1 MFSRLLTEANL
12 FSKGGKKRQFFL
24 KMLVAS
30 ARNLLLKICANLI
43 AYLNKIIFSEDFL
56 SRHRRSQKD
65 FVRRRRLPFHN
76 MIFFLMN
83 MIKGSLQ
90 DELDYFFKAVD
101 AQEVSVRTVTK
112 SALTKARKKLH
123 HQAFI
128 ELSRNLVSFFYDHF
142 PCRTWNG
149 FRILAID
156 GSTIKVPR
164 TKDCA
169 DHFGTWK
176 PAKGE
181 PCPVARISTLFDAIN
196 GVVVDAL
203 IRLKEQGERSLA
215 AEHLQQVKAKD
226 LVLLDKGYP
235 AFWLFAL
242 ILSRQA
248 HFCARIKS
256 SWKEIRRFSNSG
268 KKEGMITLPMS
279 LVSIEQCRLFNL
291 PSAPINVRAIRVE
304 LDNGEIEI
312 LLTSLRD
319 KALYPCEIFKELY
332 HLRWTTEENY
342 KTAKCRI
349 EIENFS
355 GKSVESVC
363 QAFHAKVFALNLT
376 DVMTHPAQDIIKLQR
391 EQKKYAYRINI
402 TQALSKM
409 KDVAV
414 LLFIRSNVMEL
425 LTKLLDLFIATIEPI
440 RPGRK
445 YPRKQ
450 SVQKRGFYTATNRF
464 VKSMT
469 LEANRWKWDG
479 FPENEVHGCAENQR
493 FLAAISGTPSGS
505 SGRVS

>member
-1 MFSRLLTEANL
+1 MLAQLLTEANL
-12 FSKGGKKRQFFL
+12 FSKGGKKCRIFL

-30 ARNLLLKICANLI
+30 ARNLRLKNCANLI
-43 AYLNKIIFSEDFL
+43 EYLNNIIFSEDFL
-56 SRHRRSQKD
+56 SRHRRYQQD
-65 FVRRRRLPFHN
+65 FVRQRRLPFHS
-76 MIFFLMN
+76 MILFLMN
-83 MIKGSLQ
+83 MIKGSVQ
-90 DELDYFFKAVD
+90 DELDYFFKAIRT
-101 AQEVSVRTVTK
+101 QEVSVRMVTK
-112 SALTKARKKLH
+112 SAFTKARKKLH

-142 PCRTWNG
+142 PCRRWKG

-164 TKDCA
+164 TKECA
-169 DHFGTWK
+169 DHFGTWT

-203 IRLKEQGERSLA
+203 IRPKEQGERSLA

-226 LVLLDKGYP
+226 LVLLDRGYP

-256 SWKEIRRFSNSG
+256 SWKEIRRFTNSG
-268 KKEGMITLPMS
+268 KKEGVITLPMS
-279 LVSIEQCRLFNL
+279 FVSIEQCRLFNL
-291 PSAPINVRAIRVE
+291 PIAPISVRAIRVE
-304 LDNGEIEI
+304 LDNGEIEV
-312 LLTSLRD
+312 LLTSLMD

-332 HLRWTTEENY
+332 RLRWTTEKNY

-363 QAFHAKVFALNLT
+363 QDFHAKVFALNLT
-376 DVMTHPAQDIIKLQR
+376 AVMTHPAQKIINLQR
-391 EQKKYAYRINI
+391 EHKKYAYRVNI

-409 KDVAV
+409 KDAVV

-425 LTKLLDLFIATIEPI
+425 LTQLLDLFIAAIEPI

-450 SVQKRGFYTATNRF
+450 SVQKRGFYPCYKPVR
-464 VKSMT
+464 
-469 LEANRWKWDG
+469 
-479 FPENEVHGCAENQR
+479 
-493 FLAAISGTPSGS
+493 
-505 SGRVS
+505 